1 MSAGDRVP
9 AVSVVAPCYN
19 GGPFIDQLLEA
30 LASQTFRDFEII
42 IVDDGSD
49 RATRAKLATL
59 DPSVR
64 VIHQTNQGPAA
75 ARNTGFRHARADLVL
90 AIDCDDLIEPSYL
103 AETVAALRAA
113 TPEVGFAV
121 TYERKV
127 GRRVGHVQSSFK
139 LFDQL
144 FTNRLSSCMLVRREA
159 WQAVGGYDERM
170 REGYED
176 WEFTVAL
183 GKAGYR
189 CIVIPKT
196 LFIYCTR
203 GDGLMMSRSFRLHA
217 ELWRRMRVKHSELY
231 RLPALL
237 KLWWCTRSEPGW
249 VSLPR
254 ALGLLGLA
262 TFLPDRWF
270 SALVFSIRRRR
281 LPDPTPVA
289 SPPRMSTR

>member
-9 AVSVVAPCYN
+9 TVSVVVPCYN
-19 GGPFIDQLLEA
+19 GGAFIDQLLGA
-30 LASQTFRDFEII
+30 LAAQTFRDFEVII
-42 IVDDGSD
+42 ADDGSD
-49 RATRAKLATL
+49 KETKAKLATL
-59 DPSVR
+59 DSSIR

-103 AETVAALRAA
+103 AETVTALCEAPA
-113 TPEVGFAV
+113 DVGFAV

-127 GRRVGHVQSSFK
+127 GRRTGHVEASFK

-144 FTNRLSSCMLVRREA
+144 FANRLSSCMLVRKEA
-159 WQAVGGYDERM
+159 WQKVGGYDERM
-170 REGYED
+170 LEGYED

-183 GKAGYR
+183 GRAGYS

-203 GDGLMMSRSFRLHA
+203 GDGLMMSRSFRMHA
-217 ELWRRMRVKHSELY
+217 ELWRRMRVKHKELY

-237 KLWWCTRSEPGW
+237 SLWWRTRSQPGRI
-249 VSLPR
+249 SLAR
-254 ALGLLGLA
+254 ALALLALA

-270 SALVFSIRRRR
+270 SALVYSVRQSR
-281 LPDPTPVA
+281 LPTPTA
-289 SPPRMSTR
+289 A

>member
-1 MSAGDRVP
+1 
-9 AVSVVAPCYN
+9 VVVPCYN
-19 GGPFIDQLLEA
+19 GGAFIDQLLGA
-30 LASQTFRDFEII
+30 LAAQTFRDFEIVI
-42 IVDDGSD
+42 ADDGSD
-49 RATRAKLATL
+49 KETKAKLATL
-59 DPSVR
+59 DASIR

-113 TPEVGFAV
+113 PADIGFAV

-127 GRRVGHVQSSFK
+127 GRRTGHVEASFK

-144 FTNRLSSCMLVRREA
+144 FANRLSSCMLVRKEA
-159 WQAVGGYDERM
+159 WQKVGGYDERM

-183 GKAGYR
+183 GRAGYG

-196 LFIYCTR
+196 LFIYRTR
-203 GDGLMMSRSFRLHA
+203 GDGLMMSRSFRMHA
-217 ELWRRMRVKHSELY
+217 ELWRRMRVKHKELY

-237 KLWWCTRSEPGW
+237 SLWWRTRSQAGR
-249 VSLPR
+249 VSLGR
-254 ALGLLGLA
+254 ALALLALA

-270 SALVFSIRRRR
+270 SALVYSVRQSR
-281 LPDPTPVA
+281 LPTPTA
-289 SPPRMSTR
+289 A

>member
-9 AVSVVAPCYN
+9 TVSVVVPCYN
-19 GGPFIDQLLEA
+19 GGAFIDQLLGA
-30 LASQTFRDFEII
+30 LAAQTFRDFEVII
-42 IVDDGSD
+42 ADDGSD
-49 RATRAKLATL
+49 KETKAKLATL
-59 DPSVR
+59 DPSIR
-64 VIHQTNQGPAA
+64 VVHQTNQGPAA

-103 AETVAALRAA
+103 VETVAALRAA
-113 TPEVGFAV
+113 PADVGFAV

-127 GRRVGHVQSSFK
+127 GRRTGHVEASFK

-144 FTNRLSSCMLVRREA
+144 FANRLSSCMLVRKEA
-159 WQAVGGYDERM
+159 WQKVGGYDERM

-183 GKAGYR
+183 GRAGYG
-189 CIVIPKT
+189 CVVIPKT

-203 GDGLMMSRSFRLHA
+203 GDGLMMSRSFRMHA
-217 ELWRRMRVKHSELY
+217 ELWRRMRVKHKELY

-237 KLWWCTRSEPGW
+237 SLWWRSRSQPGR
-249 VSLPR
+249 VSLVR
-254 ALGLLGLA
+254 ALALLALA

-270 SALVFSIRRRR
+270 SALVYSVRQSR
-281 LPDPTPVA
+281 LPNPTA
-289 SPPRMSTR
+289 A

>member
-19 GGPFIDQLLEA
+19 GGPFIDQLLAA
-30 LASQTFRDFEII
+30 LAAQTFRDFEII
-42 IVDDGSD
+42 VVDDGSD
-49 RATRAKLATL
+49 KATRAKLATL
-59 DPSVR
+59 DPSIR

-103 AETVAALRAA
+103 AETVTALRAA
-113 TPEVGFAV
+113 GAEVGFAV

-127 GRRVGHVQSSFK
+127 GRRTGHVECSFK

-144 FTNRLSSCMLVRREA
+144 FTNRLSSCMLIRKEA
-159 WQAVGGYDERM
+159 WQTVGGYDERM

-183 GKAGYR
+183 GRAGYR
-189 CIVIPKT
+189 CVVIPKT

-217 ELWRRMRVKHSELY
+217 ELWRRMRMKHKELY
-231 RLPALL
+231 RLSALL
-237 KLWWCTRSEPGW
+237 PLWWRTRSEPGK

-254 ALGLLGLA
+254 SLGLLTLA
-262 TFLPDRWF
+262 TLLPDRWF
-270 SALVFSIRRRR
+270 SALVYSVRQSR
-281 LPDPTPVA
+281 LADPTPA
-289 SPPRMSTR
+289 A

>member
-1 MSAGDRVP
+1 MSEGERVP

-19 GGPFIDQLLEA
+19 GGPFIDRLLAA
-30 LASQTFRDFEII
+30 LAAQTFRDFEII

-49 RATRAKLATL
+49 KATRAKLATL
-59 DPSVR
+59 DPSIR

-90 AIDCDDLIEPSYL
+90 AIDCDDVIESTYL
-103 AETVAALRAA
+103 VETVTALRAS
-113 TPEVGFAV
+113 PPDVGFAV

-127 GRRVGHVQSSFK
+127 GRRTGHVEATFK

-144 FTNRLSSCMLVRREA
+144 FTNRLNSCMLVRKEA

-183 GKAGYR
+183 GRAGYR

-196 LFIYCTR
+196 LFIYMTR
-203 GDGLMMSRSFRLHA
+203 GDGLMMSRSFRMHA
-217 ELWRRMRVKHSELY
+217 ELWRRMRTKHSELY
-231 RLPALL
+231 RLPTLLSLWWRTRSQPGKVSLVRALALL
-237 KLWWCTRSEPGW
+237 
-249 VSLPR
+249 
-254 ALGLLGLA
+254 ALA

-270 SALVFSIRRRR
+270 SAIVYSVRQSR
-281 LPDPTPVA
+281 LPTPTPA
-289 SPPRMSTR
+289 S